1 MENSKNCPRESN
13 VKPFKSTLE
22 LISKNL
28 INCDLFSQK
37 EETATLIK
45 EGKYI
50 LCYYCF
56 NSHHLIPVQTQFY
69 SPEMTFLIVS
79 DCLSFNNIPKRG
91 NQKTVAFWFFIILS
105 GHILIRFTQALKVP
119 IQFETK
125 VWEGW
130 WTSLA
135 T

>member
-1 MENSKNCPRESN
+1 MDNSKNCPREIN
-13 VKPFKSTLE
+13 AKPFKSTLE

-45 EGKYI
+45 EGKYMFQQTS
-50 LCYYCF
+50 L
-56 NSHHLIPVQTQFY
+56 NS
-69 SPEMTFLIVS
+69 SPNPTLLPRNDFLNSIR
-79 DCLSFNNIPKRG
+79 LSFNNIPKRG
-91 NQKTVAFWFFIILS
+91 NQKTVAFWFFIILN

-119 IQFETK
+119 IQFETV

-130 WTSLA
+130 WTSLV

>member
-1 MENSKNCPRESN
+1 MDNSKNCPREIN
-13 VKPFKSTLE
+13 AKPFKSTLE

-45 EGKYI
+45 EGKYMFQQTSLNSSPNPI
-50 LCYYCF
+50 LLPRNDFF
-56 NSHHLIPVQTQFY
+56 NSIR
-69 SPEMTFLIVS
+69 
-79 DCLSFNNIPKRG
+79 LSSNNIPKRG

-119 IQFETK
+119 IQFEIV

-130 WTSLA
+130 WTSLV

>member
-1 MENSKNCPRESN
+1 MDNSKNCPREIN
-13 VKPFKSTLE
+13 AKPFKSTLE

-45 EGKYI
+45 EGKYMCQQTS
-50 LCYYCF
+50 L
-56 NSHHLIPVQTQFY
+56 NS
-69 SPEMTFLIVS
+69 SPNPTLLPRNDFLNSIR
-79 DCLSFNNIPKRG
+79 LSFNNIPKRG
-91 NQKTVAFWFFIILS
+91 NQKTVAFWFFIILN

-119 IQFETK
+119 IQFETV

-130 WTSLA
+130 WTSLV